1 MAATTMIKLLVH
13 NMEEVSGN
21 MEDPITVEIKEGKVD
36 TLKTLMIGMDHMVE
50 ITTIDRLK
58 DMEEDIIMVI
68 IAVTTFMVIIKEA
81 MVLTILTTQ

>member
-36 TLKTLMIGMDHMVE
+36 TLKVNNL
-50 ITTIDRLK
+50 L
-58 DMEEDIIMVI
+58 
-68 IAVTTFMVIIKEA
+68 
-81 MVLTILTTQ
+81 LS